1 MRIAA
6 YILFAGGVML
16 AISGA
21 AKLPDMEPSA
31 ARSLADRFPDSWPVF
46 ATGFALTVAGLVI
59 WWRDEFALR
68 AAHHADDRDGSNPL
82 TLLRG
87 LVPQLH
93 ELSNDFAELDATQ
106 VTNRVEHLLEHT
118 VLPFTEG
125 RHKIMSWLGMSA
137 GADLLVTAAF
147 GERMLNRVWS
157 AAADGHLEEAR
168 SSLAEAVGAFEQAQ
182 RQLPT
187 DRVTE

>member
-1 MRIAA
+1 MRRILA

-21 AKLPDMEPSA
+21 AKLPDVEPSSA
-31 ARSLADRFPDSWPVF
+31 ASFVERFPDSWPVF
-46 ATGFALTVAGLVI
+46 AAGFAMTVIGLVI
-59 WWRDEFALR
+59 WWQDEFAAR
-68 AAHHADDRDGSNPL
+68 AAHHAEDGDGSNPL

-87 LVPQLH
+87 LLPQLH
-93 ELSNDFAELDATQ
+93 ELTSDFPQLSATQ
-106 VTNRVEHLLEHT
+106 VTDRVEHLLEHT
-118 VLPFTEG
+118 VFPFAEG
-125 RHKIMSWLGMSA
+125 RHKVISWMGMTA

-168 SSLAEAVGAFEQAQ
+168 NSLNEAVTAFEQA
-182 RQLPT
+182 REQLPAS
-187 DRVTE
+187 